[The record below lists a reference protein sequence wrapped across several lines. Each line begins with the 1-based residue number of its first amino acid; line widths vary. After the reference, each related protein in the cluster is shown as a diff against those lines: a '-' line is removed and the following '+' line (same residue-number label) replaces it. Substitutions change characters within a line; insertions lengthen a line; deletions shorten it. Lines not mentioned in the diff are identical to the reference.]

1 VNVPYGLLGLLE
13 DGPRH
18 GYDLKHSYDRLFAP
32 GKPLKFGQVYATL
45 GRLERDGLVASVS
58 EEPGKGPD
66 RKLFAI
72 TDHGVTDLDTWLT
85 APEPVEPYVRSVL
98 FGKVLLALQSGRAAD
113 RVLQEQRAA
122 HENRMRELTRLKS
135 DADIQTVVLADYA
148 LFHLEADLKWMELTE
163 ARLAKLSKEIGR

>member
-13 DGPRH
+13 EGPRH
-18 GYDLKHSYDRLFAP
+18 GYDLKQNYDRLFAH

-45 GRLERDGLVASVS
+45 GRLERDGLVEGLS
-58 EEPGKGPD
+58 EQPGRGPD

-72 TDHGVTDLDTWLT
+72 TDDGVTDLDQWLR

-98 FGKVLLALQSGRAAD
+98 FGKVLLALLSGRSAD

-122 HENRMRELTRLKS
+122 HQERMRELTRLKS
-135 DADIQTVVLADYA
+135 ESDLQTVVLADYA
-148 LFHLEADLKWMELTE
+148 LFHLDADLKWIDLTE

>member
-1 VNVPYGLLGLLE
+1 MNVPYGLLGLLE
-13 DGPRH
+13 EGPRH

-72 TDHGVTDLDTWLT
+72 TDDGVTDLDTWLQGT
-85 APEPVEPYVRSVL
+85 GARRAVRPQRSFREGPV
-98 FGKVLLALQSGRAAD
+98 GAALGS
-113 RVLQEQRAA
+113 
-122 HENRMRELTRLKS
+122 TR
-135 DADIQTVVLADYA
+135 
-148 LFHLEADLKWMELTE
+148 
-163 ARLAKLSKEIGR
+163 